1 MTCVAR
7 SAEPLD
13 PAHLGSTF
21 ATATSWHV
29 LTGAACCG
37 KTTLVDMLAA
47 RGFAVLPE
55 SARWYFDRALAAGR
69 TLEELRADDHALQR
83 SIAALQI
90 RWEQGLDART
100 TTFLDR
106 ALPDSVTFYRLVGL
120 DPNEILPA
128 CFQHRYA
135 SVFILD
141 RLPAHRDR
149 MLGPEDEES
158 SAFLDHW
165 LERDYR
171 ALGYRVVRVPP
182 LAPAARMSFLL
193 KRLPPVR

>member
-1 MTCVAR
+1 MTRLAR
-7 SAEPLD
+7 RDEPLD
-13 PAHLGSTF
+13 PARLRRAFGT
-21 ATATSWHV
+21 TTRWHV

-37 KTTLVDMLAA
+37 KTTLVDMLAS
-47 RGFAVLPE
+47 RGFAVLQE
-55 SARWYFDRALAAGR
+55 SARWHFDRALTAGT

-83 SIAALQI
+83 AIAALQGL
-90 RWEQGLDART
+90 WEQDLDAST

-106 ALPDSVTFYRLVGL
+106 GLPDSLTFYRLVGL

-128 CFQHRYA
+128 CFRHQYA

-149 MLGPEDEES
+149 MLGPEDEQS
-158 SAFLDHW
+158 SAFLDEW

-171 ALGYRVVRVPP
+171 ALGYSVVRVPQLP
-182 LAPAARMSFLL
+182 PAARMDFVLD
-193 KRLPPVR
+193 RLPRVM

>member
-1 MTCVAR
+1 MTRVAR
-7 SAEPLD
+7 LAEPLD
-13 PAHLGSTF
+13 PASLGRTF
-21 ATATSWHV
+21 VTATWWHV

-47 RGFAVLPE
+47 RGFAVLQE

-90 RWEQGLDART
+90 RWEQGLDAGT

-106 ALPDSVTFYRLVGL
+106 ALPDSVTFYRLVGM
-120 DPNEILPA
+120 DPDEILPA
-128 CFQHRYA
+128 CFAHRYA
-135 SVFILD
+135 SVFLLD

-149 MLGPEDEES
+149 TLGPEDEAS
-158 SAFLDHW
+158 SAFLDEW

-171 ALGYRVVRVPP
+171 ALGYSVVRVPP
-182 LAPAARMSFLL
+182 LAPAARMDFILDRLL
-193 KRLPPVR
+193 PDT